1 MVTNSWAF
9 FPQLASS
16 TMFNN
21 CNLVNIVGGAITYS
35 VGKGLILLLEYQNLI
50 NLVTATCGSILTRR
64 AIKFNVGG
72 ARSRKYFYYL
82 ICLTNYSAI
91 YTIDSIR

>member
-21 CNLVNIVGGAITYS
+21 WNLVNIVGGAITYS
-35 VGKGLILLLEYQNLI
+35 VGKGLILSLEYQNLV
-50 NLVTATCGSILTRR
+50 NLVTATCGSILTRKP
-64 AIKFNVGG
+64 IKFNVGG
-72 ARSRKYFYYL
+72 VSSRKYRLLPYL
-82 ICLTNYSAI
+82 SN
-91 YTIDSIR
+91 